1 MFYILFSRLPFGAL
15 QDLFWRLKL
24 KHPEKVVVSCPD
36 VMFETHELEIPD
48 EKYVALAQKWDVK
61 RWVESNGTVRWY
73 GCRRGEH
80 PIDNKASCSRSQ
92 TGLAVPP
99 CDLENLLDMVK
110 FVMKECEN
118 AGVYCELNE
127 GTQLGNVT
135 PDFIFFEGS
144 VVTIVLF
151 STF

>member
-1 MFYILFSRLPFGAL
+1 
-15 QDLFWRLKL
+15 
-24 KHPEKVVVSCPD
+24 
-36 VMFETHELEIPD
+36 MFETHEREIPD

-73 GCRRGEH
+73 GCRRGGH
-80 PIDNKASCSRSQ
+80 KASCSRSK

-99 CDLENLLDMVK
+99 CDLASLFDIVNL
-110 FVMKECEN
+110 FMKECEN
-118 AGVYCELNE
+118 ARIYCELNE